1 MNEELIQRFFSGAC
15 TPEEARQVADYLKA
29 HPGILEKYVSEEEFI
44 HYTTEGD
51 LPEKVSS
58 QWLRYIHKKAVHEN
72 NQSRWLRR
80 IAVAAVVCGIIAGA
94 AYLFKRPQSSQST
107 VAERETT
114 VEKNDQERKENTSA
128 QNMTLVLPDGSQVR
142 LMPRSVVVYA
152 KNFTENRNIYL
163 EGEADFDVVHDKLH
177 AFMVHCDE
185 VSTKVFGTTFHVKA
199 VKGDN
204 TISVRLFTGKIMVT
218 AEVLKKR
225 TIDDI
230 ILAPGQ
236 ELIYNRRRM
245 TATITN
251 FNPSSTKAMETLVKA
266 GNDHK
271 SAIKP
276 DWYKFSSQ
284 PMTSVLDQLSDYYGV
299 EIYYYPADVQ
309 HLSFEGKF
317 EKTDSLEKILTDITL
332 PNNLQFV
339 KERSGYIIKKK

>member
-15 TPEEARQVADYLKA
+15 TPEEARQVADYLKE

-44 HYTTEGD
+44 HYSTEGD

-58 QWLRYIHKKAVHEN
+58 QWLRHIHKEAVHEN
-72 NQSRWLRR
+72 NKSRWIKR
-80 IAVAAVVCGIIAGA
+80 IAVAAVVCGIISGA
-94 AYLFKRPQSSQST
+94 AYLFMRPKSNQLT
-107 VAERETT
+107 VTEPTIT
-114 VEKNDQERKENTSA
+114 IEKNDQERKENTGA

-142 LMPRSVVVYA
+142 LMPKSAVVYA

-163 EGEADFDVVHDKLH
+163 EGEADFDVVKDRLH

-185 VSTKVFGTTFHVKA
+185 VSTKVFGTSFHVKA

-204 TISVRLFTGKIMVT
+204 TISVRLFTGKIMVS
-218 AEVLKKR
+218 AEVLKKK
-225 TIDDI
+225 TIDNI
-230 ILAPGQ
+230 ILSPGQ

-245 TATITN
+245 TATVGN
-251 FNPSSTKAMETLVKA
+251 FKPSSANRMETLVKA

-271 SAIKP
+271 GAIKP

-299 EIYYYPADVQ
+299 GIYYYPADVQ

-339 KERSGYIIKKK
+339 REKMGYIIKKK

>member
-29 HPGILEKYVSEEEFI
+29 HPEILEKYVSEEEFI
-44 HYTTEGD
+44 QYTTEGD

-58 QWLRYIHKKAVHEN
+58 QWLSHIHKETVYEN

-80 IAVAAVVCGIIAGA
+80 IAVAAVLCGIIAGA
-94 AYLFKRPQSSQST
+94 AYLFMRPKSSQLT
-107 VAERETT
+107 VVEPKTT
-114 VEKNDQERKENTSA
+114 IEKEDQERKENTSA
-128 QNMTLVLPDGSQVR
+128 QNMTLVLPDGSRVR
-142 LMPRSVVVYA
+142 LMPGSVVVYA

-177 AFMVHCDE
+177 AFMVHSDE
-185 VSTKVFGTTFHVKA
+185 LSTKVFGTSFHVKA
-199 VKGDN
+199 IKGDN
-204 TISVRLFTGKIMVT
+204 TITVRLFTGKIMVN
-218 AEVLKKR
+218 AEVQKKR
-225 TIDDI
+225 TIDSL

-236 ELIYNRRRM
+236 ELVYNRREM
-245 TATITN
+245 TATVKY
-251 FNPSSTKAMETLVKA
+251 FNPSSANTMETLVKA
-266 GNDHK
+266 GNEHK
-271 SAIKP
+271 GTIKP

-309 HLSFEGKF
+309 HINFEGKF

-339 KERSGYIIKKK
+339 REKNGYIIKKK

>member
-15 TPEEARQVADYLKA
+15 TPEEARQVADYLKE
-29 HPGILEKYVSEEEFI
+29 HPAILEKYVSEEEFI

-51 LPEKVSS
+51 LPEKVTS
-58 QWLRYIHKKAVHEN
+58 QWLRHIHKEAVHEN
-72 NQSRWLRR
+72 NQSRWIRR
-80 IAVAAVVCGIIAGA
+80 IAVAAVVCGIISGA
-94 AYLFKRPQSSQST
+94 AYLFMRPKSSQLP
-107 VAERETT
+107 VAERKITI
-114 VEKNDQERKENTSA
+114 EKNDQERKENTSA

-142 LMPRSVVVYA
+142 LMPGSVVVYA
-152 KNFTENRNIYL
+152 KNFTEDRNIYL

-177 AFMVHCDE
+177 AFIVHSDE

-204 TISVRLFTGKIMVT
+204 TISVRLFTGKIMVS
-218 AEVLKKR
+218 AEVQKKK
-225 TIDDI
+225 TIDDL
-230 ILAPGQ
+230 ILSPGQ

-245 TATITN
+245 TATVGN
-251 FNPSSTKAMETLVKA
+251 FNPSSTRKMETLVKA

-271 SAIKP
+271 GAIKP

-299 EIYYYPADVQ
+299 GIYYYPADVQ

-339 KERSGYIIKKK
+339 REKNGYIIKKK

>member
-1 MNEELIQRFFSGAC
+1 MNEELIKRFFSSTC
-15 TPEEARQVADYLKA
+15 TPEEARQVADYLKE

-44 HYTTEGD
+44 HYTSEGD

-58 QWLRYIHKKAVHEN
+58 QWLRHIHKEAVHEN
-72 NQSRWLRR
+72 NPSRWLRR
-80 IAVAAVVCGIIAGA
+80 IAVAAVVCGIISGA
-94 AYLFKRPQSSQST
+94 AYLFIRPQSNPLT
-107 VAERETT
+107 VAQRKTT
-114 VEKNDQERKENTSA
+114 IEKHDQERKENTSA

-142 LMPRSVVVYA
+142 LMPKSVVVYA
-152 KNFTENRNIYL
+152 KNFTGNRNIYL

-185 VSTKVFGTTFHVKA
+185 ITTKVFGTTFHVKA

-204 TISVRLFTGKIMVT
+204 TFSVRLFTGKIMIT

-225 TIDDI
+225 TIDNI
-230 ILAPGQ
+230 ILTPGQ
-236 ELIYNRRRM
+236 ELIYNRSRM
-245 TATITN
+245 TATVKN
-251 FNPSSTKAMETLVKA
+251 FTPSSANTMQTLVKA

-271 SAIKP
+271 GAIKP

-299 EIYYYPADVQ
+299 GIYYYPADVQ

-339 KERSGYIIKKK
+339 REKNGYIIKKK